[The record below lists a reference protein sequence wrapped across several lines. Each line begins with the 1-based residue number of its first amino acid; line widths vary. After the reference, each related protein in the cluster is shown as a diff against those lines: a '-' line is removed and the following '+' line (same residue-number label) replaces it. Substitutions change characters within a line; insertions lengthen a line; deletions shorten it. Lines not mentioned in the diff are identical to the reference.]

1 MSNLFCSSF
10 YSYCDLVHS
19 FKEGVLSFEGFPGGL
34 VVKNPPAKQEM
45 QAWSLGQE
53 DPLKNQMATASVF
66 LPGKPYRGAWLFT
79 VHGVAK
85 SWTQLSNNNAKEY
98 R

>member
-1 MSNLFCSSF
+1 MSNLFCSF

-19 FKEGVLSFEGFPGGL
+19 FKKGVLSFEGFPGGL

-53 DPLKNQMATASVF
+53 DPLEKEMATHSSIFAWRIPCTEEAVHGITKSQ
-66 LPGKPYRGAWLFT
+66 AWL
-79 VHGVAK
+79 
-85 SWTQLSNNNAKEY
+85 ND
-98 R
+98 